1 MFSIKNHFPTRRY
14 RSLFFAGSAPESH
27 PYFPKLMLSISHIS
41 LFRSHVMHK
50 LQAQV
55 LGSGFGVG
63 GSLSKRASSPFHHR
77 LVAKKPEENWSVF
90 LNEQKNHSTS

>member
-1 MFSIKNHFPTRRY
+1 
-14 RSLFFAGSAPESH
+14 
-27 PYFPKLMLSISHIS
+27 
-41 LFRSHVMHK
+41 MHK

-77 LVAKKPEENWSVF
+77 LVAKKPQEKRSVF